1 MLNNG
6 INYHK
11 KYSLKKE
18 YNTQAY
24 NNGKIIYAN
33 EYSNVNH
40 NLKELELN
48 IINSSIVL
56 KYLKI
61 GVNLNKNK
69 IMDKQDFLKNIK

>member
-1 MLNNG
+1 MLVQSSNNIG
-6 INYHK
+6 GMLSNDINYQK

-40 NLKELELN
+40 NINNSEQN

-56 KYLKI
+56 IY
-61 GVNLNKNK
+61 
-69 IMDKQDFLKNIK
+69 

>member
-6 INYHK
+6 INYQK

-18 YNTQAY
+18 YNAQAY

-33 EYSNVNH
+33 EYNNVNH
-40 NLKELELN
+40 NINNSEQN

-56 KYLKI
+56 IY
-61 GVNLNKNK
+61 
-69 IMDKQDFLKNIK
+69 

>member
-6 INYHK
+6 INYQK

-33 EYSNVNH
+33 EYRM
-40 NLKELELN
+40 L
-48 IINSSIVL
+48 III
-56 KYLKI
+56 
-61 GVNLNKNK
+61 
-69 IMDKQDFLKNIK
+69 

>member
-6 INYHK
+6 INYQK

-24 NNGKIIYAN
+24 NNGKIIY
-33 EYSNVNH
+33 VNH
-40 NLKELELN
+40 NINNSEQN

-56 KYLKI
+56 IY
-61 GVNLNKNK
+61 
-69 IMDKQDFLKNIK
+69 